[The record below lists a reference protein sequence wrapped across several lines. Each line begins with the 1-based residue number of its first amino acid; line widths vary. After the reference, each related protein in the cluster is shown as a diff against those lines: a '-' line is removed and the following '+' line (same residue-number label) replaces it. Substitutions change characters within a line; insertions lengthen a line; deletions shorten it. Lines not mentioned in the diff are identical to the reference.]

1 MQERQMQERQA
12 FPKRRIEQLRLV
24 WLLIVGTGFVV
35 MARAMSL
42 PFLAIYLHERMRLDA
57 ATIGLLLG
65 SGALVGTL
73 GGFFGGHL
81 SDVLGRRKVLT
92 GCLLAS
98 SVSFAALHF
107 AANAWQVFAVN
118 LFINLASAFYEPV
131 SKAALSDSLPPE
143 QRLRAFARRYVAI
156 NVGFAIGP
164 LAGASLGLLDKSP
177 VFLVTG
183 AVYLLFS
190 IAIHAATARLARRRA
205 PHEAA
210 ASGLPLA
217 VKLRIVGA
225 DRRLVL
231 FTAGS
236 MLAIAVHGEMSVTFS
251 QYLIGAFDDG
261 LEMFAWLMSTN
272 AVTVVASQPLLNRIG
287 ERRGPFASLTL
298 GAILLATG
306 AAGFA
311 NSPNMTALVASMVVF
326 TWGEVLL
333 IPSEYA
339 VLDSITPEPMRG
351 IYYGAHSLSNV
362 GNLLGPWLGGLVL
375 LHYGGGAMF
384 YGMGFVALLS
394 LLMFVAGARI
404 EPAPQRRFEVRSR

>member
-1 MQERQMQERQA
+1 MSQEKARH
-12 FPKRRIEQLRLV
+12 PLLV

-42 PFLAIYLHERMRLDA
+42 PFLAIYLHERMGLDA

-65 SGALVGTL
+65 TGALVGTF

-92 GCLLAS
+92 GCLLVS
-98 SVSFAALHF
+98 SLSFVALHF
-107 AANAWQVFAVN
+107 AASAWQVFIAN
-118 LFINLASAFYEPV
+118 LFINLASSFYEPV
-131 SKAALSDSLPPE
+131 SKAAISDNLPPE
-143 QRLRAFARRYVAI
+143 QRLSAFARRYVAI

-164 LAGASLGLLDKSP
+164 LLGASLGLLDKSP
-177 VFLVTG
+177 VFLITG

-190 IAIHAATARLARRRA
+190 IAIHAITARLAFGRA

-210 ASGLPLA
+210 ASDLPLSA
-217 VKLRIVGA
+217 KLCIVGT

-261 LEMFAWLMSTN
+261 LKMFAWLMSAN
-272 AVTVVASQPLLNRIG
+272 AITVVASQPFLNRVG

-298 GAILLATG
+298 GAILLAIG

-311 NSPNMTALVASMVVF
+311 NSPNMIALVASMIVF

-339 VLDSITPEPMRG
+339 VLDSITPEPLRG

-375 LHYGGGAMF
+375 LHYGGAAMF

-394 LLMFVAGARI
+394 LLTFVVGSQI
-404 EPAPQRRFEVRSR
+404 KPAPEGRLEVQNR